1 MAEPS
6 ELTDGELTDGERRAV
21 LRGIRTCYLAAGLRP
36 PVVHWLR
43 APVEGDLPVRG
54 EAGAP
59 RWSLD
64 GPTFAARHPSRPL
77 TAGQRASA
85 GAFLVCTGA
94 LLGPPVAAVAVLAA
108 VGGGVAALLVAVRD
122 DAWPVRALTVAL
134 GVAALVVGLR
144 TGLLVLG
151 WATVQGRRL
160 WRRGTARAYRPVDR
174 RLARAG
180 RWWTRRSPGRG
191 LGQEPGQGLGQ
202 GPRRRPVAAR
212 TATDRVLWR
221 PYRRVVVVLE
231 PPVEV
236 HVGPHGLH
244 RDAGPA
250 VVWADGS
257 LVHALHGV
265 RVDRDPAA
273 GDWTVEE
280 IHATPNS
287 EARRVMIEA
296 IGWPEYARRAG
307 LTTRASAPD
316 PGNAPHRL
324 VLLDLPRE
332 HCAGV
337 RLLLMVN
344 GSPGRSGERRR
355 YAELVPARFDD
366 PVEAAAWQYGV
377 PVEVYRA
384 LERRT

>member
-1 MAEPS
+1 MSDLAAEPR
-6 ELTDGELTDGERRAV
+6 EPTYGPLTDGDRRAV
-21 LRGIRTCYLAAGLRP
+21 LHGIRTRYLAAGLRP

-43 APVEGDLPVRG
+43 APVEWDLPVRG
-54 EAGAP
+54 EAGVP

-77 TAGQRASA
+77 TAGQRAST
-85 GAFLVCTGA
+85 GAFLLCTA
-94 LLGPPVAAVAVLAA
+94 AALGPPVAAAAVLVA
-108 VGGGVAALLVAVRD
+108 VGGAVAGLGVAVRD
-122 DAWPVRALTVAL
+122 GAWPVRALAVAV
-134 GVAALVVGLR
+134 GVTALVVGVR
-144 TGLLVLG
+144 AGLLAAG
-151 WATVQGRRL
+151 WAAVQGRLL
-160 WRRGTARAYRPVDR
+160 WARGTARAYRPVDG

-180 RWWTRRSPGRG
+180 RWSPRSRR
-191 LGQEPGQGLGQ
+191 LA
-202 GPRRRPVAAR
+202 AAR
-212 TATDRVLWR
+212 TATGRVLWR
-221 PYRRVVVVLE
+221 PYRRVAVVLE

-265 RVDRDPAA
+265 RVGRDPAA

-287 EARRVMIEA
+287 EARRDMIEA
-296 IGWPEYARRAG
+296 MGWPEYARRAG

-332 HCAGV
+332 HYTGV

-344 GSPGRSGERRR
+344 GSPGRSGGRRR